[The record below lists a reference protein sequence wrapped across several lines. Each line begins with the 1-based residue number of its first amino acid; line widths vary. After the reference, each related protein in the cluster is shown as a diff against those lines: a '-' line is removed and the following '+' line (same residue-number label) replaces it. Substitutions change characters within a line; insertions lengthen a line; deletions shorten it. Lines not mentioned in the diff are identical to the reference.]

1 MKKYEE
7 KYFKLVEVNKVEFE
21 KESINVKIFL
31 NLVEIFENYLVRYNI
46 KVLLIMI
53 YDIVLELISIIFFV
67 LSDKCK

>member
-21 KESINVKIFL
+21 KESINVKIFF